1 MPGSLVVLSFDY
13 FRTFFVGIIKMR
25 DVILMNKTHKK
36 DGYVPIN
43 IEIVKT
49 NVGEMDIID
58 IINKYGNEQF
68 HMIESSAY
76 FESYV
81 HVLRSLQTMNTWDI
95 LPFE

>member
-1 MPGSLVVLSFDY
+1 MVLSFDY

-49 NVGEMDIID
+49 NVENLNMVDL
-58 IINKYGNEQF
+58 INKYGNE
-68 HMIESSAY
+68 
-76 FESYV
+76 
-81 HVLRSLQTMNTWDI
+81 
-95 LPFE
+95 